1 MKKIQIVLSLFWA
14 LLLTACGGGGGN
26 GSDGGAVVVP
36 PPNNS
41 PVLDAV
47 GDQILFEGTSQV
59 IVTLSASDADGDSL
73 TFSLAGADAS
83 FFGITTSNELVPS
96 AAFDFEAPSDD
107 GENNVYEILIVV
119 SDGNASDDEALSITI
134 QDALEGRVVDGPV
147 SGARVV
153 VTGESGSVADA
164 VETDDEGFWLI
175 PEEID
180 TQSLQVKS
188 TGGVDTATGKELSD
202 LVLISDV
209 PVDASGSINV
219 NAITTV
225 LSTAETMEQKTQ
237 ILQRLGIDA
246 SPDELIAS
254 DIWEEA
260 SAGSE
265 AAQAAQR
272 INAKLNL
279 IILTTQTIVSSST
292 GDSFDAEASVL
303 AVAAAI
309 ADSVIESDEPDLASS
324 DLVAEVITEA
334 VSVAAPDSDVPVEVV
349 EAVAD
354 AVADTN
360 TILGDEAIDPT
371 SETAAGLSAAGQEDL
386 QEAVEHVSTGQ
397 TDVGTFEEETDPEIL
412 YGDVPVEDDTPD
424 TDGDGLAD
432 PVDPDDDNDGVR
444 DGDDAFPLD
453 PAESVDTDGD
463 GIGNNADTDD
473 DNDGV
478 ADA

>member
-1 MKKIQIVLSLFWA
+1 LVLSS
-14 LLLTACGGGGGN
+14 CGGGGSSN
-26 GSDGGAVVVP
+26 DGGTVSP
-36 PPNNS
+36 PSNAS
-41 PVLDAV
+41 PVLAPI
-47 GDQILFEGTSQV
+47 GDQEVYEGIATT
-59 IVTLSASDADGDSL
+59 IATLSAADSDGDSL

-83 FFGITTSNELVPS
+83 FFDITASNELVPS
-96 AAFDFEAPSDD
+96 AVFDFEAPSDD
-107 GENNVYEILIVV
+107 DENNVYKIVIAV

-134 QDALEGRVVDGPV
+134 QNALEGRVVDGPV
-147 SGARVV
+147 SGAGVV
-153 VTGESGSVADA
+153 VTGKSGSVADA

-202 LVLISDV
+202 LVLITDV

-272 INAKLNL
+272 INAQLNL
-279 IILTTQTIVSSST
+279 IILTTQTIVSSSA
-292 GDSFDAEASVL
+292 GDNFDAEASVL

-324 DLVAEVITEA
+324 DLVAEVIT
-334 VSVAAPDSDVPVEVV
+334 
-349 EAVAD
+349 
-354 AVADTN
+354 
-360 TILGDEAIDPT
+360 
-371 SETAAGLSAAGQEDL
+371 
-386 QEAVEHVSTGQ
+386 
-397 TDVGTFEEETDPEIL
+397 
-412 YGDVPVEDDTPD
+412 
-424 TDGDGLAD
+424 
-432 PVDPDDDNDGVR
+432 
-444 DGDDAFPLD
+444 
-453 PAESVDTDGD
+453 
-463 GIGNNADTDD
+463 
-473 DNDGV
+473 
-478 ADA
+478 